1 MVLMIDRKE
10 NEKTVIEPVPPQIL
24 DLMLDVILE
33 VMQAKQG
40 SIMLLDDEAQE
51 LTIRAARGLKDEI
64 IQKARVRLGD
74 GISGKVAAS
83 GQAATLLGDRGD
95 SRLSIDSGDMVNADI
110 QASFVAPIKL
120 HDGTLGT
127 INIDSTH
134 LSPEVRPEKE
144 RQVQEILRRFS
155 EYLIQAEAPS
165 SMPEEPSQLY
175 MMNIFREYN
184 TLRELRTVFD
194 YVFYLI
200 SDLMG
205 THKKGI
211 LLLKNPESGF
221 FDLVLG
227 YGIDQNRYREV
238 YEDLIPQLREPVV
251 ESAEEMTI
259 FNRKELFSAPVSF
272 LTEDYYILIPLV
284 WEGIKKGQILLFADE
299 VPNLG
304 EEIKDITRRACDAA
318 ARTIEESAS
327 DQKLQDFKFTDSLT
341 GTYNYGLWW
350 KRLHEEFSRA
360 RRMEKPDVSLIV
372 FDIDQFDRFNRA
384 HGYLIGDQLL
394 RLIADRI
401 KSCLRTIDMVGR
413 IGGDEFG
420 VALPDTAK
428 QGARIVADRIQEA
441 LVGLPDEM
449 RIKVASP
456 FSVSGGVAGF
466 PEDGD
471 TPGKLVER
479 AKMALVSAKIMGG
492 GNIRLFTHI
501 EE

>member
-1 MVLMIDRKE
+1 MNADKRE
-10 NEKTVIEPVPPQIL
+10 STVSEPIPPQIL

-40 SIMLLDDEAQE
+40 SIMLLDDDEQE
-51 LTIRAARGLKDEI
+51 LTIRTARGLKDEI
-64 IQKARVRLGD
+64 IQKARVRLGN

-83 GQAATLLGDRGD
+83 GQATALVGDSGD
-95 SRLSIDSGDMVNADI
+95 SRLNILSDDMVKSDI
-110 QASFVAPIKL
+110 RTSFVAPIKF

-134 LSPEVRPEKE
+134 LSPETRPEKE

-155 EYLIQAEAPS
+155 EYLIQTDSPS

-175 MMNIFREYN
+175 MMNIFREYS

-200 SDLMG
+200 ADLMG

-211 LLLKNPESGF
+211 LLLENPESGF

-227 YGIDQNRYREV
+227 YGIDQNRYREI
-238 YEDLIPQLREPVV
+238 YEELIPQLREPVI
-251 ESAEEMTI
+251 ESATELTI

-284 WEGIKKGQILLFADE
+284 WEGVKKGQILLFADE
-299 VPNLG
+299 TPDLG
-304 EEIKDITRRACDAA
+304 AAIRNITRRACDAA
-318 ARTIEESAS
+318 ARTIAESAS
-327 DQKLQDFKFTDSLT
+327 DQKLHDFKFTDSLT

-394 RLIADRI
+394 RMIADGI
-401 KSCLRTIDMVGR
+401 KSCLRNIDMVGR

-420 VALPDTAK
+420 VALPDTEK
-428 QGARIVADRIQEA
+428 HGARIVADRIQET
-441 LVGLPDEM
+441 LTSLPDEM
-449 RIKVASP
+449 RIKVVSP
-456 FSVSGGVAGF
+456 FSISGGIAGF
-466 PEDGD
+466 PDDAD

-492 GNIRLFTHI
+492 GNIKLFTHI